1 MGTQFKMDSLPG
13 SLIVVGGAYEPWL
26 SVLEQV
32 GWQCTQCADLRKAD
46 ALIADIGPCIGIVDL
61 SHDEFS
67 LNGIANLVSNN
78 KQVRWLAFIRESQLS
93 SDTICQFIVNFCID
107 FFTAPIPDA
116 QLLSTIGHQLGML
129 KLEQKVWPNYGINNN
144 MGLLGD
150 SVAVKRLRDQVKRIG
165 PTDVSILIY
174 GESGAGKETIARSI
188 HQNSSRAQNPFLTVN
203 CRALSEM
210 RIEAEVFGISTQ
222 QTSAPCILEEADGG
236 TILLN
241 DVLAMPRNQQLN
253 LLRFL
258 QEGKIETAA
267 GPKSI
272 DVRILAANSSDIE
285 KALIEGD
292 FNEELY
298 HYINVLRI
306 HVPSLKERVSD
317 ISVLANHFLRE
328 YSKEFN
334 AQAKSFS
341 EDAIRS
347 MNRYHWPGNVREL
360 MNQIKRVVLM
370 SDAVIIED
378 HQLDL
383 PKQNDERRSLKSIRE
398 RSERDALLIVLE
410 SYGGQVSLAAK
421 ELGVSRA
428 TMYRLLNKHS
438 LISEGVIYNSLLSD
452 SIC

>member
-188 HQNSSRAQNPFLTVN
+188 HQNSSRAQKPFLTVN

-210 RIEAEVFGISTQ
+210 RIEAGVFGISAQPAT
-222 QTSAPCILEEADGG
+222 APCMLEEADGG

-258 QEGKIETAA
+258 QEGKIETAN
-267 GPKSI
+267 GPKSV

-341 EDAIRS
+341 DDAIRS

-438 LISEGVIYNSLLSD
+438 LISEGVV
-452 SIC
+452 

>member
-1 MGTQFKMDSLPG
+1 MGNQFRMDSVPG
-13 SLIVVGGAYEPWL
+13 SLIVVGGTYEPWL

-32 GWQCTQCADLRKAD
+32 GWRCTQCADLRKAD
-46 ALIADIGPCIGIVDL
+46 ALFTETGPCIGIVDL

-67 LNGIANLVSNN
+67 LNGIANLVSNH

-129 KLEQKVWPNYGINNN
+129 KLEKKVWPHYGSTSN
-144 MGLLGD
+144 MGLIGD
-150 SVAVKRLRDQVKRIG
+150 SIPMKRLRDQIKRIG

-174 GESGAGKETIARSI
+174 GESGTGKETVARAI
-188 HQNSSRAQNPFLTVN
+188 HKTSSRGNREFISVN
-203 CRALSEM
+203 CRAMSE
-210 RIEAEVFGISTQ
+210 RSLEADLFGIN
-222 QTSAPCILEEADGG
+222 LEEGSDASMLERADGG

-241 DVLAMPRNQQLN
+241 DILTLPKSQQLN

-258 QEGKIETAA
+258 QEGTVETA
-267 GPKSI
+267 GGRKEV
-272 DVRILAANSSDIE
+272 DVRILAANSADIE
-285 KALIEGD
+285 KALIDGD

-306 HVPSLKERVSD
+306 NVPSLKERAGD
-317 ISVLANHFLRE
+317 IAILARHFLQE

-334 AQAKSFS
+334 AQARSFT
-341 EDAIRS
+341 EDATRALT
-347 MNRYHWPGNVREL
+347 RYHWPGNVREL

-370 SDAVIIED
+370 SDSVMIDEL
-378 HQLDL
+378 QLDL
-383 PKQNDERRSLKSIRE
+383 PKRSDGKRSLKSIRE
-398 RSERDALLIVLE
+398 RSERDALLLVLE
-410 SYGGQVSLAAK
+410 SHSGQVSMAAK

-428 TMYRLLNKHS
+428 TMYRLLNKHN
-438 LISEGVIYNSLLSD
+438 LITESSV
-452 SIC
+452 

>member
-188 HQNSSRAQNPFLTVN
+188 HQNSSRAQKPFLTVN

-210 RIEAEVFGISTQ
+210 RIESEVFGISAQ
-222 QTSAPCILEEADGG
+222 LGAAPCMLEEADGG

-258 QEGKIETAA
+258 QEGKVETET
-267 GPKSI
+267 GSKSV

-306 HVPSLKERVSD
+306 QVPSLKERVSD
-317 ISVLANHFLRE
+317 ISVLANHFLRQ

-341 EDAIRS
+341 DEALRS

-370 SDAVIIED
+370 SDSVIIED

-398 RSERDALLIVLE
+398 RSERDALLIVRE

-438 LISEGVIYNSLLSD
+438 LISEGVV
-452 SIC
+452 

>member
-174 GESGAGKETIARSI
+174 GESGAGKETVARSI
-188 HQNSSRAQNPFLTVN
+188 HQNSSRSQKPFLTVN

-210 RIEAEVFGISTQ
+210 RIEAEVFGISAQ
-222 QTSAPCILEEADGG
+222 PAAAPCLLEEADGG

-258 QEGKIETAA
+258 QEGKIETAD
-267 GPKSI
+267 GPKPV

-341 EDAIRS
+341 DDAIRS

-370 SDAVIIED
+370 SDAVIID
-378 HQLDL
+378 DQQLDL

-428 TMYRLLNKHS
+428 TMYRLLNKHN
-438 LISEGVIYNSLLSD
+438 LISEGVV
-452 SIC
+452 

>member
-1 MGTQFKMDSLPG
+1 
-13 SLIVVGGAYEPWL
+13 
-26 SVLEQV
+26 
-32 GWQCTQCADLRKAD
+32 
-46 ALIADIGPCIGIVDL
+46 IGPCIGIVDL

-174 GESGAGKETIARSI
+174 GESGAGKETVARSI
-188 HQNSSRAQNPFLTVN
+188 HQNSSRAQKPFLTVN

-210 RIEAEVFGISTQ
+210 RIEAEVFGISAQ
-222 QTSAPCILEEADGG
+222 PAAAPCLLEEADGG

-258 QEGKIETAA
+258 QEGKIETAD
-267 GPKSI
+267 GPKPV

-341 EDAIRS
+341 DDAIRS

-370 SDAVIIED
+370 SDAVIID
-378 HQLDL
+378 DQQLDL

-428 TMYRLLNKHS
+428 TMYRLLNKHG
-438 LISEGVIYNSLLSD
+438 LISEGVV
-452 SIC
+452 

>member
-1 MGTQFKMDSLPG
+1 MATQFRMDSVPG
-13 SLIVVGGAYEPWL
+13 SLVVVGGTYEPWL

-32 GWQCTQCADLRKAD
+32 GWRCTQCADLRKAD
-46 ALIADIGPCIGIVDL
+46 ALFAETGPCIGIVDL

-67 LNGIANLVSNN
+67 LNGIANLVSNH

-129 KLEQKVWPNYGINNN
+129 KLEKKVWPHYGATGDI
-144 MGLLGD
+144 GLIGE
-150 SVAVKRLRDQVKRIG
+150 STPMKRLRDQIKRIG

-174 GESGAGKETIARSI
+174 GENGTGKETVARAV
-188 HQNSSRAQNPFLTVN
+188 HKTSSRAQKPFISVN
-203 CRALSEM
+203 CRALSES
-210 RIEAEVFGISTQ
+210 RFECELFGIGCEDSS
-222 QTSAPCILEEADGG
+222 QTSLLERADGG
-236 TILLN
+236 TILLK
-241 DVLAMPRNQQLN
+241 DILTLPKSQQAN

-258 QEGKIETAA
+258 QEGTIETST
-267 GPKSI
+267 GVKEV

-285 KALIEGD
+285 KALIDGN

-306 HVPSLKERVSD
+306 NVPSLKERAGD
-317 ISVLANHFLRE
+317 IALLARHFLQE

-334 AQAKSFS
+334 AQARSFT
-341 EDAIRS
+341 EEAARS
-347 MNRYHWPGNVREL
+347 LARYHWPGNVREL

-370 SDAVIIED
+370 SDSVMLDEL
-378 HQLDL
+378 QLDL
-383 PKQNDERRSLKSIRE
+383 PKRSDGKRSLKSIRE
-398 RSERDALLIVLE
+398 RSERDALLLVLE
-410 SYGGQVSLAAK
+410 SNSGQVSMAAK

-428 TMYRLLNKHS
+428 TMYRLLNKHN
-438 LISEGVIYNSLLSD
+438 LITENTY
-452 SIC
+452 

>member
-174 GESGAGKETIARSI
+174 GESGAGKETVARSI
-188 HQNSSRAQNPFLTVN
+188 HQNSSRAQKPFLTVN

-210 RIEAEVFGISTQ
+210 RIEAEVFGISAQ
-222 QTSAPCILEEADGG
+222 PAAAPCLLEEADGG

-241 DVLAMPRNQQLN
+241 DVLAMPRDQQLN

-258 QEGKIETAA
+258 QEGKIETAD
-267 GPKSI
+267 GPKPV

-341 EDAIRS
+341 DDAIRS

-370 SDAVIIED
+370 SDAVIID
-378 HQLDL
+378 DQQLDL

-438 LISEGVIYNSLLSD
+438 LISEGVV
-452 SIC
+452 

>member
-174 GESGAGKETIARSI
+174 GESGAGKETVARSI
-188 HQNSSRAQNPFLTVN
+188 HQNSSRAQKPFLTVN

-210 RIEAEVFGISTQ
+210 RIEAEVFGISAQ
-222 QTSAPCILEEADGG
+222 PAAAPCLLEEADGG

-258 QEGKIETAA
+258 QEGKIETAD
-267 GPKSI
+267 GPKPV

-341 EDAIRS
+341 DDAIRS

-370 SDAVIIED
+370 SDAVIID
-378 HQLDL
+378 DQQLDL
-383 PKQNDERRSLKSIRE
+383 PKQNDERRSLKRIRE

-438 LISEGVIYNSLLSD
+438 LISEGVV
-452 SIC
+452 

>member
-341 EDAIRS
+341 DDAIRS

-370 SDAVIIED
+370 SDAVIID
-378 HQLDL
+378 DQQLDL

-438 LISEGVIYNSLLSD
+438 LISEGVA
-452 SIC
+452 

>member
-13 SLIVVGGAYEPWL
+13 SLIVVSGAYEPWL

-174 GESGAGKETIARSI
+174 GESGSGKETIARSI
-188 HQNSSRAQNPFLTVN
+188 HQNSSRSQKPFLTVN

-210 RIEAEVFGISTQ
+210 RIEAEVFGISAQ
-222 QTSAPCILEEADGG
+222 PTSSPCMLEEADGG

-258 QEGKIETAA
+258 QEGKIETAE
-267 GPKSI
+267 GPKSV
-272 DVRILAANSSDIE
+272 DVRVLAANSSDIE

-317 ISVLANHFLRE
+317 ISVLADHFLRE

-341 EDAIRS
+341 DDAIRS

-438 LISEGVIYNSLLSD
+438 LISEGVV
-452 SIC
+452 

>member
-188 HQNSSRAQNPFLTVN
+188 HQNSSRAQKPFLTVN

-210 RIEAEVFGISTQ
+210 RIEAEVFGISAQPAT
-222 QTSAPCILEEADGG
+222 TPCMLEEADGG

-258 QEGKIETAA
+258 QEGKIETAN
-267 GPKSI
+267 GPKSV

-341 EDAIRS
+341 DDAIRS

-383 PKQNDERRSLKSIRE
+383 PKQNDERRSLKSIRQ
-398 RSERDALLIVLE
+398 RSGRVALLIVLE

-438 LISEGVIYNSLLSD
+438 LISEGVV
-452 SIC
+452 

>member
-129 KLEQKVWPNYGINNN
+129 KLEQKVWPNYGFNNN

-188 HQNSSRAQNPFLTVN
+188 HQNSSRAQKPFLTVN

-210 RIEAEVFGISTQ
+210 RIEAEVFGISAQSAT
-222 QTSAPCILEEADGG
+222 APCMLEEADGG

-258 QEGKIETAA
+258 QEGKIETAN
-267 GPKSI
+267 GPKSV

-370 SDAVIIED
+370 SDAVIID
-378 HQLDL
+378 DQQLDL

-438 LISEGVIYNSLLSD
+438 LISEGVV
-452 SIC
+452 

>member
-46 ALIADIGPCIGIVDL
+46 ALINEIGPCIGIVDL

-174 GESGAGKETIARSI
+174 GESGSGKETIARSI
-188 HQNSSRAQNPFLTVN
+188 HQNSSRSQKPFLTVN

-210 RIEAEVFGISTQ
+210 RIESEVFGISEQ
-222 QTSAPCILEEADGG
+222 PMSSPCMLEEADGG

-258 QEGKIETAA
+258 QEGKIETAN
-267 GPKSI
+267 GPKSV

-370 SDAVIIED
+370 SDAVIIEEQ
-378 HQLDL
+378 QLDL

-438 LISEGVIYNSLLSD
+438 LISEGVV
-452 SIC
+452 

>member
-188 HQNSSRAQNPFLTVN
+188 HQNSSRAQKLFLTVN
-203 CRALSEM
+203 CRALSEL
-210 RIEAEVFGISTQ
+210 RIETEVFGISTQ
-222 QTSAPCILEEADGG
+222 QATAPCMLEEADGG

-241 DVLAMPRNQQLN
+241 DVIAMPRNQQLN

-258 QEGKIETAA
+258 QEGKIETAN
-267 GPKSI
+267 GPKSV

-306 HVPSLKERVSD
+306 HVPSLKERMSD
-317 ISVLANHFLRE
+317 IAVLANHFLRE

-341 EDAIRS
+341 EGAVRS

-370 SDAVIIED
+370 SDAVIIEE
-378 HQLDL
+378 HHLDL

-438 LISEGVIYNSLLSD
+438 LISEGVV
-452 SIC
+452 

>member
-174 GESGAGKETIARSI
+174 GESGAGKETVARSI
-188 HQNSSRAQNPFLTVN
+188 HQNSSRAQKPFLTVN

-210 RIEAEVFGISTQ
+210 RIEAEVFGISAQSAT
-222 QTSAPCILEEADGG
+222 APCMLEEADGG

-258 QEGKIETAA
+258 QEGKIETAN
-267 GPKSI
+267 GPKSV

-341 EDAIRS
+341 DDAIRS

-438 LISEGVIYNSLLSD
+438 LISEGVV
-452 SIC
+452 

>member
-46 ALIADIGPCIGIVDL
+46 ALINEIGPCIGIVDL

-174 GESGAGKETIARSI
+174 GESGSGKETIARSI
-188 HQNSSRAQNPFLTVN
+188 HQNSSRSQKPFLTVN

-210 RIEAEVFGISTQ
+210 RIESEVFGISEQ
-222 QTSAPCILEEADGG
+222 PMSSPCMLEEADGG

-241 DVLAMPRNQQLN
+241 DVLAMPRSQQLN

-258 QEGKIETAA
+258 QEGKIETAD
-267 GPKSI
+267 GPKSV

-370 SDAVIIED
+370 SDAVIIEEQ
-378 HQLDL
+378 QLDL

-438 LISEGVIYNSLLSD
+438 LISEGVV
-452 SIC
+452 

>member
-188 HQNSSRAQNPFLTVN
+188 HQNSSRAQKPFLTVN

-210 RIEAEVFGISTQ
+210 RIEAEVFGISASAQ
-222 QTSAPCILEEADGG
+222 QATAPCMLEEADGG

-258 QEGKIETAA
+258 QEGKIETAN
-267 GPKSI
+267 GPKPV

-341 EDAIRS
+341 DDAIRS

-438 LISEGVIYNSLLSD
+438 LISEGVV
-452 SIC
+452 

>member
-46 ALIADIGPCIGIVDL
+46 ALINEIGPCIGIVDL

-174 GESGAGKETIARSI
+174 GESGSGKETIARSI
-188 HQNSSRAQNPFLTVN
+188 HQNSSRSQKPFLTVN

-210 RIEAEVFGISTQ
+210 RIESEVFGISEQ
-222 QTSAPCILEEADGG
+222 PISSPCMLEEADGG

-258 QEGKIETAA
+258 QEGKIETAD
-267 GPKSI
+267 GPKSV

-370 SDAVIIED
+370 SDAVIIEEQ
-378 HQLDL
+378 QLDL

-438 LISEGVIYNSLLSD
+438 LISEGVV
-452 SIC
+452 

>member
-1 MGTQFKMDSLPG
+1 
-13 SLIVVGGAYEPWL
+13 
-26 SVLEQV
+26 
-32 GWQCTQCADLRKAD
+32 
-46 ALIADIGPCIGIVDL
+46 IGIVDL

-188 HQNSSRAQNPFLTVN
+188 HQNSSRAQKPFLTVN

-222 QTSAPCILEEADGG
+222 PATAPCMLEEADGG

-258 QEGKIETAA
+258 QEGKIETAN
-267 GPKSI
+267 GPKSV

-341 EDAIRS
+341 DDAIRS

-438 LISEGVIYNSLLSD
+438 LISEGVV
-452 SIC
+452 